1 MSDFKK
7 IQDFLICPITGSKLE
22 FMCKNNEFFFT
33 NDLEEKF
40 YIKDNVLDFVNNDD
54 YSESF
59 GMQWNI
65 FKKTQLD
72 SYSGHPITYER
83 FWNATSWNK
92 NELKDKWVLDLGCG
106 QGRFAEIALEAGA
119 NVICVDYSS
128 AVHAC
133 RENLSK
139 FDNCYVLKADIN
151 NLPLIKE
158 NFEYVYSLGVIQH
171 TPNVNQSFN
180 SVIDMVQPGGK
191 VCVDVYFKRFRTM
204 VHGKYLLRP
213 FTKKINRES
222 LLSFLTKVMPFA
234 LKLSQILGAIPL
246 LGKILKR
253 LVPIADYTGIY
264 PLNKKQLL
272 EWAILDTFDMLS
284 PAYDNPQTPKTLKT
298 WFEDRAFK
306 NIEVLHSNHLVG
318 RAQRPI

>member
-1 MSDFKK
+1 MSDFKI
-7 IQDFLICPITGSKLE
+7 IQDFLICPKTGSKLE
-22 FMCKNNEFFFT
+22 FKIENNESFFINT
-33 NDLEEKF
+33 ANEKF
-40 YIKDNVLDFVNNDD
+40 YIRNNVLDFVNNDD

-72 SYSGHPITYER
+72 SHTGHPITYNR

-92 NELKDKWVLDLGCG
+92 DELKDKWVLDCGCG

-119 NVICVDYSS
+119 KVICVDYSS

-133 RENLSK
+133 RENLSR
-139 FDNCYVLKADIN
+139 FNNCFIIKADIN
-151 NLPLIKE
+151 NLPLLKE
-158 NFEYVYSLGVIQH
+158 SFEYVYSLGVIQH

-180 SVIDMVQPGGK
+180 SVLDMVLPGGK

-204 VHGKYLLRP
+204 MHGKYLLRP
-213 FTKKINRES
+213 ITKKIKREN
-222 LLSFLTKVMPFA
+222 LLSFLTNVMPFA
-234 LKLSQILGAIPL
+234 LKLSQILGAVPL

-253 LVPIADYTGIY
+253 LIPIADYTGIY

-284 PAYDNPQTPKTLKT
+284 PEYDNPQTPKAIKN
-298 WFEDRAFK
+298 WFENRAFK

-318 RAQRPI
+318 RAQRPN